1 MNTRRLA
8 LVLGWSMAATASGC
22 GPTHHLSKDYGVS
35 FHTAFSQQAD
45 LAAHPGRDYALDG
58 REGVQIRL
66 RAQEAATAEKSA
78 TIQAE

>member
-1 MNTRRLA
+1 MNKRRLA
-8 LVLGWSMAATASGC
+8 LALGWAMVASGC

-45 LAAHPGRDYALDG
+45 RTAHAGRDYALYG

-66 RAQEAATAEKSA
+66 RAQEAAVAEKSA
-78 TIQAE
+78 TIQAD

>member
-1 MNTRRLA
+1 MKTPRLA
-8 LVLGWSMAATASGC
+8 LAFGCAMAATASGC

-45 LAAHPGRDYALDG
+45 RTAHPGRDYALDG

-78 TIQAE
+78 TIQAD